1 MNAPKN
7 KVTITFFIALCLMI
21 NGSIQA
27 KEILKAIHDKEA
39 GTIRIYRDGITDPII
54 TQNAKANFRPYIH
67 PIKSPNG
74 NGELTQYS
82 PGHHKHQTGLY
93 WGFTRVNGRDYFH
106 NPRGDYWRRKSVQIL
121 QNDKG
126 GIRWQTEYLMLNK
139 DAQPLI
145 TETQTWEIA
154 IREDGKMVLDLKWQG
169 LAHENITIAK
179 YNYGGL
185 FLRMPWKKGIKAEV
199 INSKGDT
206 NQRGEG
212 KRAKWIDLGM
222 EIQNLKNEGHIAIF
236 DHPKN
241 DGFPNMWR
249 IDGQFGVG
257 PARSRLG
264 SWKIE
269 KGQIKSFLHRFII
282 YEGEHSNKEI
292 IKEWNAWSK

>member
-1 MNAPKN
+1 MNTLKN
-7 KVTITFFIALCLMI
+7 KASMIFFILLCLMI

-27 KEILKAIHDKEA
+27 KEILNAIHDKEK
-39 GTIRIYRDGITDPII
+39 GTISIYREGIHDPLI
-54 TQNAKANFRPYIH
+54 TQNAKADFRPYIH
-67 PIKSPNG
+67 PIKSPDG
-74 NGELTQYS
+74 KGELTQYS

-106 NPRGDYWRRKSVQIL
+106 NPRGDYWKRKSVQIL

-139 DAQPLI
+139 EGDPLI
-145 TETQTWEIA
+145 TETQEWKIKISKDGA
-154 IREDGKMVLDLKWQG
+154 IIMDLNWQG

-185 FLRMPWKKGIKAEV
+185 FLRMPWKRGIKAEV
-199 INSKGDT
+199 INSEGDI
-206 NQRGEG
+206 NQKGEG

-222 EIQNLKNEGHIAIF
+222 EIKNLTSQGHIAIF

-241 DGFPNMWR
+241 DEFPNMWR

-257 PARSRLG
+257 PARARSG
-264 SWKIE
+264 TWKIE
-269 KGQIKSFLHRFII
+269 KGQTKSFLHRFII
-282 YEGEHSNKEI
+282 YEGKHNNEAI
-292 IKEWNAWSK
+292 IEEWNEWVE